1 MRLRE
6 EWKVLHDSKRRT
18 ETRLDPPPRDRVLQ
32 ALVLSETKDVRC
44 FQTLCWELT
53 LEPMSTHYKSER
65 FLTNTPGWREADEG
79 TRARIV
85 DAAQRYLSVEVVAE
99 ELSSKVSPT
108 TIQVGGLEAM
118 WLVLDRDPDWFQSR
132 GESWWAGWCRYILAE
147 SSLDMGG
154 EPSDPKLQLVAL
166 LNAAAAASVHGEIMR
181 MSSSSGTDGE
191 RGRLS
196 GALRLLD
203 DQPNTDLDEDLCEA
217 LKDGKVSDHHVSDVI
232 DFVLARAR
240 DRSVP
245 TCLRILEEDAEGRAE
260 KSPAER
266 VAVGLLRKCPGK
278 SWMELKKYLD
288 FDPDRARRVLKEF
301 ARGNPYGYGDLS
313 ESCAM
318 STRQSGELL
327 GMLLDLFPPESDSD
341 EEETAEVR
349 PVDDVSWFRRLLI
362 SYLDGLCDQE
372 TVEVFGRLDR
382 EFGNRYPWLANARIH
397 ALRGYSLSRWS
408 PIPVD
413 VIARVMD
420 AGTRRLLRSGDDV
433 VDGIEHALDQYAG
446 ALRQDGKESVED
458 LWNTAGAEASPKP
471 ETHVSK
477 KLCGVLRAYFREY
490 AVTAD
495 REIEIHRRSVSR
507 SDGGEPGSEA
517 DVLVQAPGLGTA
529 SGDAIRVPIEVKLSS
544 NDEVK
549 TGMQEQLVGRY
560 MPQLGATHGVYVVV
574 WMTTP
579 NPERLRPGHRPKW
592 DCIEAARRELTEQ
605 ATRLSE
611 ERGIRIRAVVV
622 DGSLR

>member
-1 MRLRE
+1 M
-6 EWKVLHDSKRRT
+6 V
-18 ETRLDPPPRDRVLQ
+18 
-32 ALVLSETKDVRC
+32 
-44 FQTLCWELT
+44 
-53 LEPMSTHYKSER
+53 
-65 FLTNTPGWREADEG
+65 DE
-79 TRARIV
+79 
-85 DAAQRYLSVEVVAE
+85 
-99 ELSSKVSPT
+99 
-108 TIQVGGLEAM
+108 
-118 WLVLDRDPDWFQSR
+118 SR
-132 GESWWAGWCRYILAE
+132 
-147 SSLDMGG
+147 
-154 EPSDPKLQLVAL
+154 DPKLLVAL
-166 LNAAAAASVHGEIMR
+166 LNAAAAASVHGEVMR

-301 ARGNPYGYGDLS
+301 ARSNPYGYGDLS

-341 EEETAEVR
+341 EEKAVGVR
-349 PVDDVSWFRRLLI
+349 PVDDVSWFRRRLI

-372 TVEVFGRLDR
+372 TVEVFDRLDR

-495 REIEIHRRSVSR
+495 REIEIHRHSVSR
-507 SDGGEPGSEA
+507 SDGREPGSEV
-517 DVLVQAPGLGTA
+517 DILVQVPGRGTV

-544 NDEVK
+544 NAEAK
-549 TGMQEQLVGRY
+549 TGMQEQLGARY

-579 NPERLRPGHRPKW
+579 NPGRLRPGHRPKW